1 MLKRT
6 LKKVLELCDKQDLAK
21 ELGVSYMTITRWSNG
36 PQEPTVS
43 QFDAMIK
50 HYNSRFGSAIN
61 ISNNINVKTQEFIQS
76 SVNPNTINDK
86 LSIPYYGN
94 VPVSAGGGSVILSE
108 EPTKMIEVPRRLI
121 KRILTTEKPMTF
133 PVTGDSMEPSF
144 KNGDVVVAGVSPD
157 YPCDGV
163 YVIRYEDTMYIKRL
177 MKSKVGYLLISDN
190 KLYNDMTVTKSD
202 DFAIIGRVIQVLHN
216 VQSD

>member
-1 MLKRT
+1 MAIGHNIRKARENKGFT
-6 LKKVLELCDKQDLAK
+6 RKDLAGLILESDK
-21 ELGVSYMTITRWSNG
+21 KIENIETGKQKVTVDIIIACSQYLGVTLDYLATG
-36 PQEPTVS
+36 KE
-43 QFDAMIK
+43 
-50 HYNSRFGSAIN
+50 
-61 ISNNINVKTQEFIQS
+61 S
-76 SVNPNTINDK
+76 SPATTNDK

-94 VPVSAGGGSVILSE
+94 VPVSAGGGAVILSE
-108 EPTKMIEVPRRLI
+108 EPTEIIEVPRRLA

-163 YVIRYEDTMYIKRL
+163 YVIRYEETMYIKRL
-177 MKSKVGYLLISDN
+177 MKSKDGYLLISDN
-190 KLYNDMTVTKSD
+190 KLYNDITVTKSD

-216 VQSD
+216 V